1 MTDEAERDDGSR
13 VLQQLLDKYKASTI
27 HLVKARNEKEQ
38 AKELAEKERAEQQL
52 QRAQQAQIEAKQ
64 NFRSELFS
72 FADKDND
79 TMAGSSAASAV
90 TNQHL
95 ANMSRLPAVEAH
107 SNLQTPAQVA
117 PQLGYLPPIQQPSY
131 SA

>member
-1 MTDEAERDDGSR
+1 M
-13 VLQQLLDKYKASTI
+13 
-27 HLVKARNEKEQ
+27 
-38 AKELAEKERAEQQL
+38 
-52 QRAQQAQIEAKQ
+52 QAQVEAKQ

-95 ANMSRLPAVEAH
+95 ASMSRLPAVEAH

-131 SA
+131 NQHISIQICRNYSQLSKLNLLHK

>member
-1 MTDEAERDDGSR
+1 MTDEAERDDGSK

-27 HLVKARNEKEQ
+27 HLVKARH
-38 AKELAEKERAEQQL
+38 EKERAEQQL

-90 TNQHL
+90 ANQHIT
-95 ANMSRLPAVEAH
+95 
-107 SNLQTPAQVA
+107 NLN
-117 PQLGYLPPIQQPSY
+117 LS
-131 SA
+131 

>member
-1 MTDEAERDDGSR
+1 MTDEAERDDGSK
-13 VLQQLLDKYKASTI
+13 VLQQLFDKYVASTN
-27 HLVKARNEKEQ
+27 HLAKARYDKEQ
-38 AKELAEKERAEQQL
+38 AKELADRERAEQQL
-52 QRAQQAQIEAKQ
+52 QRAQQAQVEAKQ

>member
-1 MTDEAERDDGSR
+1 MTDEAERDDGSK

-27 HLVKARNEKEQ
+27 HLVKARREKEQ

-90 TNQHL
+90 ANQHTNL
-95 ANMSRLPAVEAH
+95 SRLPAVEAH

-117 PQLGYLPPIQQPSY
+117 PQLGYQPSVQQSSY
-131 SA
+131 NP

>member
-1 MTDEAERDDGSR
+1 MTDEAERDDGSK
-13 VLQQLLDKYKASTI
+13 VLQQLFDKYVTSTN
-27 HLVKARNEKEQ
+27 HYAKARYDKEQ
-38 AKELAEKERAEQQL
+38 AKELADRERAEQQL
-52 QRAQQAQIEAKQ
+52 QRAQQAQVEAKQ

-90 TNQHL
+90 TNQHTNL
-95 ANMSRLPAVEAH
+95 SRLPAVEAH

-131 SA
+131 LA